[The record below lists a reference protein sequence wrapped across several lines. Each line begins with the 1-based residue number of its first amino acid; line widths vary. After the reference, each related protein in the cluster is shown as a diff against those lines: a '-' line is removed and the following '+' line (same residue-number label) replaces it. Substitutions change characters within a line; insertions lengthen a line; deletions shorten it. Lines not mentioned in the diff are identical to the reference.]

1 MSSSYV
7 TVLRTPGAVRL
18 FGAAL
23 IGRLS
28 YGVVPLSLVLAVTGA
43 TGSYARAGWLM
54 ALFSISG
61 VLISPL
67 RAGLVDRHGPRRALP
82 PMAAGYALVLLGL
95 AAATWRPGVPYP
107 ALLALA
113 VAAGVF
119 APPLGPVTRARWS
132 ALLPDPGL
140 RRRAYS
146 LDTVAEELL
155 YVTGPLL
162 SGVIAAATARPALG
176 VVVGAVLVLGGTL
189 ALAAS
194 VHDGP
199 APTEA
204 GSTSTEDRSSSWRL
218 LARTRQPLAA
228 AAAAGA
234 GLGAFGLLAVV
245 FAQRHGRT
253 ADVAWVEAT
262 LAAGSAIG
270 GLVLGALDWRASAQ
284 ARLAVLT
291 TAFAGA
297 LALTSLAPT
306 LPLLAAVAALA
317 GLTVAPT
324 LTTAYLLTD
333 ELAGPGRRTRAGAW
347 VNACFN
353 AGGSAGTA
361 LAGLLADRLALPL
374 CLVLAATP
382 ALAALTAARGRAAA
396 APGDGRPSGEP
407 SAGAGAGVAESRR

>member
-1 MSSSYV
+1 MSSSYA

-18 FGAAL
+18 FGTAL

-28 YGVVPLSLVLAVTGA
+28 YGIVPLSLLLAVTET

-54 ALFSISG
+54 ALFATSG
-61 VLISPL
+61 VLVSPV
-67 RAGLVDRHGPRRALP
+67 RAGLIDRHGPRRALP

-95 AAATWRPGVPYP
+95 AATTWRPGVPYP

-113 VAAGVF
+113 VAAGVL
-119 APPLGPVTRARWS
+119 APPLGPVTRAQWS
-132 ALLPDPGL
+132 ALLPDQAL

-162 SGVIAAATARPALG
+162 AGLIVAATARPALG
-176 VVVGAVLVLGGTL
+176 LVLGAALVLGGAL
-189 ALAAS
+189 ALASS
-194 VHDGP
+194 VPRGS
-199 APTEA
+199 AESEA
-204 GSTSTEDRSSSWRL
+204 NSAATAERSRPWQL

-234 GLGAFGLLAVV
+234 GLGAFGLFAVV
-245 FAQRHGRT
+245 FAQRHGQA

-262 LAAGSAIG
+262 LAAGSAVG
-270 GLVLGALDWRASAQ
+270 GLVLGAFDWRASAQ
-284 ARLAVLT
+284 TRLAVLT
-291 TAFAGA
+291 ATFGGA

-333 ELAGPGRRTRAGAW
+333 ELAEPGQRTRAGAW

-353 AGGSAGTA
+353 AGSSAGTA
-361 LAGLLADRLALPL
+361 AAGLLADRFPLPL
-374 CLVLAATP
+374 CLALAASP
-382 ALAALTAARGRAAA
+382 ALAALAAARTGAAGRSAEDAPARAA
-396 APGDGRPSGEP
+396 
-407 SAGAGAGVAESRR
+407 

>member
-1 MSSSYV
+1 MSSSYAA
-7 TVLRTPGAVRL
+7 VLRTPGAVRL

-28 YGVVPLSLVLAVTGA
+28 YGIVPLSLLLAVTGA
-43 TGSYARAGWLM
+43 TGSYARAGWLT
-54 ALFSISG
+54 ALFAGSN
-61 VLISPL
+61 VLLSPV

-82 PMAAGYALVLLGL
+82 PMAAGYALVLLAL
-95 AAATWRPGVPYP
+95 AAATWRPGVPYC

-113 VAAGVF
+113 VAAGVL

-132 ALLPDPGL
+132 ALLPDPEL

-162 SGVIAAATARPALG
+162 AGLIAAGTARPGLG
-176 VVVGAVLVLGGTL
+176 LVLGAVLVLSGTL

-194 VHDGP
+194 VRGVPSRAAVNPP
-199 APTEA
+199 AA
-204 GSTSTEDRSSSWRL
+204 ADRSRPWRL
-218 LARTRQPLAA
+218 LSRTRQPLAA
-228 AAAAGA
+228 AAGAGA

-245 FAQRHGRT
+245 FAQRHGQP
-253 ADVAWVEAT
+253 AGAAWVEAA
-262 LAAGSAIG
+262 LAAGSAVG
-270 GLVLGALDWRASAQ
+270 GLALGSLDWRAPARV
-284 ARLAVLT
+284 RLAVLSA
-291 TAFAGA
+291 AFGGA
-297 LALTSLAPT
+297 LALTAAAPT
-306 LPLLAAVAALA
+306 LPLLAATAALA

-333 ELAGPGRRTRAGAW
+333 ELAEPGRRTRAGAW

-353 AGGSAGTA
+353 AGSSAGTA
-361 LAGLLADRLALPL
+361 LAGLLAERLPLPL

-382 ALAALTAARGRAAA
+382 ALASLVSAPARAAT
-396 APGDGRPSGEP
+396 PPDRRPSVTP
-407 SAGAGAGVAESRR
+407 RA